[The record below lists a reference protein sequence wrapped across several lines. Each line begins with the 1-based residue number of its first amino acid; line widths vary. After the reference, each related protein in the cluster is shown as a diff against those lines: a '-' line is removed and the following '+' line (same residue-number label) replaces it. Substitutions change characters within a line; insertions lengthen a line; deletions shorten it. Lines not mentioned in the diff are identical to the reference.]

1 MPKNLKKIKIED
13 IVYWTVR
20 VLEEA
25 EQETLR
31 QSQRWLF
38 GGE

>member
-1 MPKNLKKIKIED
+1 MLKSFKKIKVKD

-31 QSQRWLF
+31 QSQR
-38 GGE
+38 